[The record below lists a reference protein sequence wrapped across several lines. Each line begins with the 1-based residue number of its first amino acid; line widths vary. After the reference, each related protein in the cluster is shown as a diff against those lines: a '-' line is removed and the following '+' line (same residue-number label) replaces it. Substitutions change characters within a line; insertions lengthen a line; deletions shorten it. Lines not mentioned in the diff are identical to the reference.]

1 MEVEYDSEK
10 LEMRKLIPVAAMVS
24 AGKSK
29 FLNVL
34 YGINYLECK
43 AGIGTKF
50 VNILRYNPKIK
61 EPHFF
66 HLKFKKQEQKYV
78 FYKDILYPEV
88 VGEKEI
94 IEENKNINSI
104 LASMKEIKYENIFYM
119 NEINNSPFI
128 KDEEF
133 LLKHDLVDIP

>member
-1 MEVEYDSEK
+1 M
-10 LEMRKLIPVAAMVS
+10 
-24 AGKSK
+24 
-29 FLNVL
+29 
-34 YGINYLECK
+34 
-43 AGIGTKF
+43 
-50 VNILRYNPKIK
+50 
-61 EPHFF
+61 
-66 HLKFKKQEQKYV
+66 KFKKQDQKYV
-78 FYKDILYPEV
+78 FYKDILYLEV

-119 NEINNSPFI
+119 TEINNSPFI